1 MKISTL
7 MALTVLA
14 GAGAAYAQAPGG
26 GGPPA
31 SPEVVAARA
40 AMQKACAMD
49 AASLCA
55 GKAAGRETNQC
66 LREAGPKVSPGCAD
80 AISKLPAPPPRPA
93 G

>member
-1 MKISTL
+1 MKLSIL
-7 MALTVLA
+7 MAVAMLA
-14 GAGAAYAQAPGG
+14 GSGAAYAQAPGG
-26 GGPPA
+26 GPPP
-31 SPEVVAARA
+31 SPEVMAARA

-80 AISKLPAPPPRPA
+80 AISKLPAPPARPP